1 MNKVVIVSGGNAGL
15 GLEISQRLLELG
27 NIVVAFGLPEHSA
40 QAFTGFAEDQINFL
54 TADLTQETEINA
66 LCEKVATHFGRIDA
80 IVNNAAFGP
89 LGTLHNT
96 SVELWQKIQNVNL
109 LGPFIFAK
117 AAAPYMQAQGG
128 GAIVNIGSGA
138 GYGKPNMLAYATS
151 KGGLI
156 AFNQALALDLF
167 QYKIRVN
174 TLIPG
179 GGGIVTPMSLE
190 RFGGSQEALQAKAV
204 GSVAG
209 RPIHGGDMADA
220 VNFLISDA
228 AQTISGTVIDVGCF
242 HHQGSSTPLG
252 IAK

>member
-15 GLEISQRLLELG
+15 GLEISQRLVELG
-27 NIVVAFGLPEHSA
+27 HSVVGFGLSEH
-40 QAFTGFAEDQINFL
+40 QQTEFDGFKEGQVNFL
-54 TADLTQETEINA
+54 TADLTNEDEINA
-66 LCEKVATHFGRIDA
+66 LCQNTAAHFGRIDA

-89 LGTLHNT
+89 LGTLANT

-117 AAAPYMQAQGG
+117 AVLPYMQKQGG
-128 GAIVNIGSGA
+128 GSVINVGSGA
-138 GYGKPNMLAYATS
+138 GWGKPNMLAYATS
-151 KGGLI
+151 KGGLM

-174 TLIPG
+174 ALIPG
-179 GGGIVTPMSLE
+179 GGGIVTPMALE
-190 RFGGSQEALQAKAV
+190 RFNGSQTALQVKAV

-209 RPIHGGDMADA
+209 RPINGADMADA
-220 VNFLISDA
+220 VNFLISDV

-242 HHQGSSTPLG
+242 HHQGSSAPLG

>member
-1 MNKVVIVSGGNAGL
+1 MSKVVIVSGGNAGL

-40 QAFTGFAEDQINFL
+40 QAFTGFADDRVNFL
-54 TADLTQETEINA
+54 SAELTQETEINK
-66 LCEKVATHFGRIDA
+66 LCEQVAANFGRIDA

-117 AAAPYMQAQGG
+117 ASLPYMQAQGG
-128 GAIVNIGSGA
+128 GSIVNVGSGA
-138 GYGKPNMLAYATS
+138 GWGKPNMLAYATS

-174 TLIPG
+174 ALIPG
-179 GGGIVTPMSLE
+179 GGGIVTPMALE
-190 RFGGSQEALQAKAV
+190 RFNGSQEALQAKAV
-204 GSVAG
+204 GSVTG

-220 VNFLISDA
+220 VNFLISEA
-228 AQTISGTVIDVGCF
+228 AQTISGTIIDVGCF

-252 IAK
+252 ITK

>member
-1 MNKVVIVSGGNAGL
+1 MNKVIMVSGGNAGL
-15 GLEISQRLLELG
+15 GLGISQRLQALG
-27 NIVVAFGLPEHSA
+27 NTVVAFGLPEH
-40 QAFTGFAEDQINFL
+40 QQQEFTGFVEDQINFVAANL
-54 TADLTQETEINA
+54 TNEAQITE
-66 LCEKVATHFGRIDA
+66 LCEQTAAYFGRIDA
-80 IVNNAAFGP
+80 IVNNAALGP
-89 LGTLHNT
+89 LGTLENT
-96 SVELWQKIQNVNL
+96 SVETWQAIQNVNL

-117 AAAPYMQAQGG
+117 AVLPHMRSQGG
-128 GAIVNIGSGA
+128 GNVINIGSGA
-138 GYGKPNMLAYATS
+138 GWGKANMLAYATS

-174 TLIPG
+174 ALIPG
-179 GGGIVTPMSLE
+179 GGGIVTPMALE
-190 RFGGSQEALQAKAV
+190 RFQGRQEALQAKAV

-220 VNFLISDA
+220 IEFLVSDA

>member
-1 MNKVVIVSGGNAGL
+1 MVSGGNAGL
-15 GLEISQRLLELG
+15 GLGISQRLVDLG
-27 NIVVAFGLPEHSA
+27 HTVVAFGLAEHQQTEFS
-40 QAFTGFAEDQINFL
+40 GFQSHQLNL
-54 TADLTQETEINA
+54 LVADLTDENQVHE
-66 LCEKVATHFGRIDA
+66 LCERTAAHFGHIDA

-89 LGTLHNT
+89 LGTLEDT
-96 SVELWQKIQNVNL
+96 TVELWQKIQNVNL

-117 AAAPYMQAQGG
+117 AALPHLKQQGG
-128 GAIVNIGSGA
+128 SIINIGSGA
-138 GYGKPNMLAYATS
+138 GWGKPNMLAYATS
-151 KGGLI
+151 KGGII

-174 TLIPG
+174 AVIPG
-179 GGGIVTPMSLE
+179 GGGIVTPMALE
-190 RFGGSQEALQAKAV
+190 RHQGDQHALQAKAI

-209 RPIHGGDMADA
+209 RPIDGSDMADA

-252 IAK
+252 TIK

>member
-1 MNKVVIVSGGNAGL
+1 MTKVVIVSGGNAGL

-27 NIVVAFGLPEHSA
+27 NIVVAFGLAKHRPEPFT
-40 QAFTGFAEDQINFL
+40 AFDEDRINFM
-54 TADLTQETEINA
+54 TADLTEEFQINA
-66 LCEKVATHFGRIDA
+66 LCKQVAEHFGRIDA
-80 IVNNAAFGP
+80 IVNNAAYGP
-89 LGTLHNT
+89 LGTLSNT
-96 SVELWQKIQNVNL
+96 SVEMWQKIQNVNL
-109 LGPFIFAK
+109 LGPFILSK
-117 AAAPYMQAQGG
+117 AAVPYMNAETGG
-128 GAIVNIGSGA
+128 SIVNIGSGA
-138 GYGKPNMLAYATS
+138 GWGKANMLAYATS
-151 KGGLI
+151 KGGLM

-174 TLIPG
+174 ALIPG
-179 GGGIVTPMSLE
+179 GGGIVTLMSLE
-190 RFGGSQEALQAKAV
+190 RFNGSQAALQEKAV

>member
-15 GLEISQRLLELG
+15 GLGVSERLVELG
-27 NIVVAFGLPEHSA
+27 HTVVAFGLPEHQQKQFDGFKA
-40 QAFTGFAEDQINFL
+40 QQVNFL
-54 TADLTQETEINA
+54 TADLTNEDEINA
-66 LCEKVATHFGRIDA
+66 LCEKTAAHFGRIDA

-89 LGTLHNT
+89 LGTLANT
-96 SVELWQKIQNVNL
+96 SVELWKKIQNVNL

-117 AAAPYMQAQGG
+117 AALPYMQKQGG
-128 GAIVNIGSGA
+128 GSIVNVGSGA
-138 GYGKPNMLAYATS
+138 GWGKPNMLAYATS

-174 TLIPG
+174 ALIPG
-179 GGGIVTPMSLE
+179 GGGIVTPMALE
-190 RFGGSQEALQAKAV
+190 RYQGNQEALQAKAV

-209 RPIHGGDMADA
+209 RPIDGADMADA

-228 AQTISGTVIDVGCF
+228 AQTISGTIIDVGCF

-252 IAK
+252 ILK

>member
-15 GLEISQRLLELG
+15 GLDISRRLLELG
-27 NIVVAFGLPEHSA
+27 NIVVAFGLPEHHA

-54 TADLTQETEINA
+54 TADLTQEAEINA
-66 LCEKVATHFGRIDA
+66 VCEQVANHFGRIDA

-89 LGTLHNT
+89 LGTLQNT
-96 SVELWQKIQNVNL
+96 TVEVWQKIQNVNL

-117 AAAPYMQAQGG
+117 AALPFMQAQGG
-128 GAIVNIGSGA
+128 SIINIGSGA
-138 GYGKPNMLAYATS
+138 GWGKPNMLAYATS
-151 KGGLI
+151 KGGLM

-174 TLIPG
+174 ALIPG
-179 GGGIVTPMSLE
+179 GGGIVTPMALE
-190 RFGGSQEALQAKAV
+190 RFNGSQEALQAKAV

>member
-15 GLEISQRLLELG
+15 GREISQRLLELG
-27 NIVVAFGLPEHSA
+27 NIVVAFGLPEHQA
-40 QAFTGFAEDQINFL
+40 QEFKGFVEDQVNFL
-54 TADLTQETEINA
+54 SADLTYEVEINA
-66 LCEKVATHFGRIDA
+66 LCEQVASHFGRIDA
-80 IVNNAAFGP
+80 IINNAAFGP
-89 LGTLHNT
+89 LGTLQNT

-117 AAAPYMQAQGG
+117 AALPFMQAQGG
-128 GAIVNIGSGA
+128 GVIVNIGSGA
-138 GYGKPNMLAYATS
+138 GWGKPNMLAYATS

-174 TLIPG
+174 ALIPG
-179 GGGIVTPMSLE
+179 GGGIVTPMALE
-190 RFGGSQEALQAKAV
+190 RFNGSQEALQAKAV